1 MSRVALITGG
11 AVRVGRAISIAL
23 AKAGYDLA
31 ISYNSS
37 EEPAKNLQNNLRI
50 EGREVLLLGGDLSCP
65 VTIDKMGST
74 FRDNFQRLDLLVNN
88 AANFYSTSLLDTTCD
103 EWDKV
108 MAVNLRAPHLL
119 VKEFANML
127 TESCGS
133 VINIADHLG
142 LSPRTSYAHHSVAK
156 AGLIHLTRI
165 QAMTLAPDVRVNA
178 IAPGL
183 VLPPEDMDR
192 EKYDAEVANTLLK
205 RTGTLEDVTQAIMFL
220 VNAPNITGQTLV
232 VDGGSTL
239 S

>member
-65 VTIDKMGST
+65 VTIEKMGST
-74 FRDNFQRLDLLVNN
+74 FRDNFQQLDLLVNN

>member
-178 IAPGL
+178 IALGL

>member
-37 EEPAKNLQNNLRI
+37 EEPAKNLQNSLRVD
-50 EGREVLLLGGDLSCP
+50 GREVLLLGGDLSCP
-65 VTIDKMGST
+65 STIEKMGST
-74 FRDNFQRLDLLVNN
+74 FRNTFQRLDLLVNN

-103 EWDKV
+103 EWDEV

-127 TESCGS
+127 TESVGS
-133 VINIADHLG
+133 VINISDHLG
-142 LSPRTSYAHHSVAK
+142 INPRTSYAHHSVAK

-165 QAMTLAPDVRVNA
+165 QAMALAPEVRVNA

-183 VLPPEDMDR
+183 VLPPEGMNH
-192 EKYDAEVANTLLK
+192 EKHKAEVANTLLK
-205 RTGTLEDVTQAIMFL
+205 RAGTLEDVTQAIMFL
-220 VNAPNITGQTLV
+220 VDAPNITGQTIV

>member
-65 VTIDKMGST
+65 VTIEKMGST

>member
-165 QAMTLAPDVRVNA
+165 QAMTLAPDVRVNV